1 VRKNALV
8 WVAMLAWA
16 IAVQA
21 GEGLEAELI
30 FPLQSKHVHSSS
42 IVQAPNGD
50 LLVCWYHG
58 SGERWA
64 DDVVIQGARR
74 VVGSKTWGP
83 VFLMADTP
91 DLPDCNPVLFI
102 DRRQQLWLFWVVV
115 RANRWEQSI
124 LKYRISS
131 HYQGSGPPQWDWQD
145 IIILKP
151 GDRFARAIKADFD
164 SLGLEEGLWAEYAP
178 PFRRLIEEAAKDPVK
193 RQTGW
198 MTRTHPLVLP
208 SGRILLPLYS
218 DGFVVGLVAIS
229 DDGGR
234 HWRASLPIV
243 GAGPSQPSLLRRR
256 DGTLVA
262 YLRDDGPKPGRI
274 QLSVSKDNGETW
286 SVARDTDIPN
296 PGSSVEAVVLR
307 DGRWLMAFNDVED
320 GRYSL
325 AVALSDDEG
334 RTWRWKRH
342 LELDPHH
349 KSAFAYPSVIQGADG
364 RVHVTY
370 SYQVSGGESIK
381 HVSFEPDWIL
391 EGE

>member
-1 VRKNALV
+1 MTKRVLAL
-8 WVAMLAWA
+8 LAGILWYA
-16 IAVQA
+16 GLQA
-21 GEGLEAELI
+21 GSGLEGELI
-30 FPLQSKHVHSSS
+30 FPLQPKHVHSSS

-64 DDVVIQGARR
+64 NDVVIQGARR
-74 VVGSKTWGP
+74 KAGSQKWSP

-91 DLPDCNPVLFI
+91 GLPDCNPVLFI
-102 DRRQQLWLFWVVV
+102 DRQQRLWLFWVVV

-124 LKYRISS
+124 LKYRTSR
-131 HYQGSGPPQWDWQD
+131 HYLSEGPPQWDWQD

-151 GDRFARAIKADFD
+151 GQRFADAVKADFD

-198 MTRTHPLVLP
+198 MTRTHPLTLP

-229 DDGGR
+229 DDGGQ

-243 GAGPSQPSLLRRR
+243 GAGPSQPSIVRRR

-274 QLSVSKDNGETW
+274 QVSVSTDDGETW

-296 PGSSVEAVVLR
+296 PGSSVEVIALR

-334 RTWRWKRH
+334 KTWRWKRH
-342 LELDPHH
+342 LEFDPQR

-364 RVHVTY
+364 RVHITY
-370 SYQVSGGESIK
+370 SYHVPGGESIK
-381 HVSFEPDWIL
+381 HVTFKPD
-391 EGE
+391 